1 MTEATVERIARL
13 MHAEALRWF
22 ELHGDPDDDRPPLPW
37 ERMPPKMQ
45 HRYRFVAR
53 MVLKALGH

>member
-13 MHAEALRWF
+13 MHAESLRWF
-22 ELHGDPDDDRPPLPW
+22 ELHGDPDDHRTALPFERLPP
-37 ERMPPKMQ
+37 RQQ

-53 MVLKALGH
+53 MVLKAIGK